1 MERGVASIRVH
12 ENYDSTSKNND
23 IGIIELDRPVPLDG
37 SIQTAC
43 LPEDSELQIINI

>member
-1 MERGVASIRVH
+1 MKRGVASLRVH
-12 ENYDSTSKNND
+12 KDYDSTSKNND

-43 LPEDSELQIINI
+43 LPEDSKQLIK